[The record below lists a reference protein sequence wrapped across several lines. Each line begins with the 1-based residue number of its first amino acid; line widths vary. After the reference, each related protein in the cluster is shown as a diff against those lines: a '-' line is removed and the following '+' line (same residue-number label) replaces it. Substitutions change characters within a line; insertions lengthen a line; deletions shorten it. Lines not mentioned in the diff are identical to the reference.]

1 MTIESW
7 YQKVKKEIEENSN
20 LKSDSVSYFLGQ
32 ETLHKTFWLKGK
44 KLKQEYLSL
53 DTATI
58 FALTAYGNNE
68 QFELRSEV
76 HSNGQK
82 ATEGI
87 LFNDHYYGPWFV
99 WYPNS
104 QLNYRGF
111 RYMDNDFGKWEYF
124 FEDGKVKEVTN
135 HDRADFADSII
146 ARIDLKSS
154 IKQN

>member
-7 YQKVKKEIEENSN
+7 YQTVKKEIEENSN
-20 LKSDSVSYFLGQ
+20 LKPDSISYSIGQ
-32 ETLHKTFWLKGK
+32 ETLRRTFWLKGK
-44 KLKQEYLSL
+44 KLKQEYRSL

-99 WYPNS
+99 WYPNG
-104 QLNYRGF
+104 QLNYRGL

-124 FEDGKVKEVTN
+124 FEDGRAKDVIN
-135 HDRADFADSII
+135 NNRADLVDSILS
-146 ARIDLKSS
+146 RTDLTTS